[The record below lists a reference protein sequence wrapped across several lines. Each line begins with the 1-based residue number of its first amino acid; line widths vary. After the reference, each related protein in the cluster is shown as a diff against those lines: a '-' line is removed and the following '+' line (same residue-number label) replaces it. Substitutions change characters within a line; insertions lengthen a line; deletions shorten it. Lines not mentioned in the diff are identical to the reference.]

1 VIVLISFLIIYAGA
15 IAKSYYQVPWVQES
29 EPEFL
34 PQVLM
39 FTGVGM
45 IMVAFLGFFS
55 SRTESKTGLMSYT
68 ILCVFLMVNFL
79 IFIVILNFGS
89 Q

>member
-1 VIVLISFLIIYAGA
+1 MVIVMISFLIIYAGA
-15 IAKSYYQVPWVQES
+15 IAKGYYQVPWVQES
-29 EPEFL
+29 EPDFL

-55 SRTESKTGLMSYT
+55 S
-68 ILCVFLMVNFL
+68 
-79 IFIVILNFGS
+79 
-89 Q
+89 